1 MHQIL
6 LDSILKDRKIK
17 LNIPTFISLASL
29 YGMISEPYSS
39 NVLIKRDFYA
49 KKPKGNNTGEF

>member
-6 LDSILKDRKIK
+6 LDSILKDGKIK
-17 LNIPTFISLASL
+17 LSILTFISLASL

-39 NVLIKRDFYA
+39 NVFVKRDFLCQNL
-49 KKPKGNNTGEF
+49 KGNNTGEF